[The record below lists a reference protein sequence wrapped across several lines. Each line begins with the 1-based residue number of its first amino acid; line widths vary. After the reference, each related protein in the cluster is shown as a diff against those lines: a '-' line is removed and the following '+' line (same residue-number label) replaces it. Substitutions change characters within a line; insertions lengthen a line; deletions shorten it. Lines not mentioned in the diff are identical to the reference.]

1 MYGEVEWWCPV
12 GDEVVLFLFVL
23 IDWDVAVRIKQFL
36 NYTKRKLKEN
46 RSQNSTVGQLLQ
58 KACSE

>member
-12 GDEVVLFLFVL
+12 GDEVVLFL

-46 RSQNSTVGQLLQ
+46 TTQ
-58 KACSE
+58 KY

>member
-1 MYGEVEWWCPV
+1 M